1 MLTHVHKVIHF
12 MVGTIEQG
20 KETPPASCTK
30 KIGFHRVHRTQVS
43 TGLER
48 PVSGSTGRAFRSH
61 DRMLGRSATGRW
73 KAASGHADVAA
84 QRKTPYDRTLDVSGQ
99 S

>member
-30 KIGFHRVHRTQVS
+30 KIGFHRVHRMLVS
-43 TGLER
+43 TELER
-48 PVSGSTGRAFRSH
+48 LVSGSSEEAGVG
-61 DRMLGRSATGRW
+61 L
-73 KAASGHADVAA
+73 
-84 QRKTPYDRTLDVSGQ
+84 
-99 S
+99 